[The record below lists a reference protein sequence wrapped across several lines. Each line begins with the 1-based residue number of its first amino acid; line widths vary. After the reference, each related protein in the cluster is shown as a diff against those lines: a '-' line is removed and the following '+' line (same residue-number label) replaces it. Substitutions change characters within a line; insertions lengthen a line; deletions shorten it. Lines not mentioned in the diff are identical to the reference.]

1 MSKPAH
7 RYQRIRVVRSYFGI
21 IFSVSLI
28 LFVVGT
34 LSLLVLNARQV
45 SQHVKE
51 QVVLTIFIED
61 NAKEVEVN
69 QLETMLKLAA
79 FTRSVS
85 YISKEQAATEHS
97 ADIGEDFMD
106 FLGYN
111 PLKDAI
117 DLRLKGDYVTTHR
130 VDSISAFLAKKPF
143 VSELVFDRPLVNLLN
158 ENIKRARL
166 LLLVCCL
173 FFLALSII
181 LINNSIRLSIYA
193 KRMIIKTMQLVG
205 ARKRFIRGP
214 FIRTYLLL
222 SMISAL
228 IACLGVW
235 ALVVN
240 VQTYLPGINLL
251 MNPQTL
257 VVSFIGVFLLS
268 MLISSISARWATQRY
283 LKLKTQSLY

>member
-1 MSKPAH
+1 MLKPAH

-130 VDSISAFLAKKPF
+130 VDSISAFLAEKPF

-158 ENIKRARL
+158 ENIERARL
-166 LLLVCCL
+166 LLLACCL

-283 LKLKTQSLY
+283 LNLKTQSLY

>member
-1 MSKPAH
+1 MSKPTH
-7 RYQRIRVVRSYFGI
+7 RYQRRQVVRSYFGI
-21 IFSVSLI
+21 VFSVSLI
-28 LFVVGT
+28 LFVVGI
-34 LSLLVLNARQV
+34 LNILLLNARQV
-45 SQHVKE
+45 SQHIKE
-51 QVVLTIFIED
+51 QVVLTIFIDD

-79 FTRSVS
+79 FTRSVT

-130 VDSISAFLAKKPF
+130 VDSISAFLAEKPF
-143 VSELVFDRPLVNLLN
+143 VSEMVFDRPLVNLLN
-158 ENIKRARL
+158 ENIERARL
-166 LLLVCCL
+166 LLLGCCL
-173 FFLALSII
+173 FFLTLSII
-181 LINNSIRLSIYA
+181 LIHNSIRLSIYA

-222 SMISAL
+222 GMISAL

-240 VQTYLPGINLL
+240 AQTYLPSIDLL

-268 MLISSISARWATQRY
+268 MLISSISARGATQRY
-283 LKLKTQSLY
+283 LNLKTQSLY

>member
-1 MSKPAH
+1 
-7 RYQRIRVVRSYFGI
+7 
-21 IFSVSLI
+21 
-28 LFVVGT
+28 
-34 LSLLVLNARQV
+34 V
-45 SQHVKE
+45 SQHIKE
-51 QVVLTIFIED
+51 QVVLTIFIDD

-79 FTRSVS
+79 FTRSVA

-97 ADIGEDFMD
+97 AEIGEDFMD

-158 ENIKRARL
+158 ENIERARL
-166 LLLVCCL
+166 LLMVCCL
-173 FFLALSII
+173 FFLVLSII

-205 ARKRFIRGP
+205 ARKRFIREP
-214 FIRTYLLL
+214 FIRTYLILG
-222 SMISAL
+222 MISAL

-235 ALVVN
+235 ALVTN
-240 VQTYLPGINLL
+240 AQTYVPGIDLL

-257 VVSFIGVFLLS
+257 LLSFVNVFLLS
-268 MLISSISARWATQRY
+268 MLISSISASWATQRY
-283 LKLKTQSLY
+283 LNLKTQSLY

>member
-1 MSKPAH
+1 MSKPTH
-7 RYQRIRVVRSYFGI
+7 RYQRRRVIRSYFGI
-21 IFSVSLI
+21 FFSVSLI
-28 LFVVGT
+28 LFVVGV

-45 SQHVKE
+45 SQHIKE
-51 QVVLTIFIED
+51 QVVLTIFIDD

-79 FTRSVS
+79 FTKSVS
-85 YISKEQAATEHS
+85 YISKEQAAKEHS

-130 VDSISAFLAKKPF
+130 VDSISAFSAEKPF

-158 ENIKRARL
+158 ENIERARL
-166 LLLVCCL
+166 LLLACCL
-173 FFLALSII
+173 FFLILSII

-222 SMISAL
+222 GMISAF

-235 ALVVN
+235 VLVIN
-240 VQTYLPGINLL
+240 AQAYLPGIDLL
-251 MNPQTL
+251 MNPKSL
-257 VVSFIGVFLLS
+257 LISFVGVFLLS

-283 LKLKTQSLY
+283 LNLKTQSLY

>member
-1 MSKPAH
+1 MSKPTH
-7 RYQRIRVVRSYFGI
+7 RYQRRQVVRSYFGI
-21 IFSVSLI
+21 VFSVSLI
-28 LFVVGT
+28 LFVVGI
-34 LSLLVLNARQV
+34 LSILLLNARQV
-45 SQHVKE
+45 SQHIKE
-51 QVVLTIFIED
+51 QVVLTIFIDD

-79 FTRSVS
+79 YTRSVA

-117 DLRLKGDYVTTHR
+117 DLRLKGDYVTTNR
-130 VDSISAFLAKKPF
+130 VDSISAFLAEKPF

-158 ENIKRARL
+158 ENIERARL
-166 LLLVCCL
+166 LLLACCL
-173 FFLALSII
+173 FFLVLSII

-222 SMISAL
+222 GMISAL

-235 ALVVN
+235 ALVIN
-240 VQTYLPGINLL
+240 AQTYLPGIDLL
-251 MNPQTL
+251 MNSQTL
-257 VVSFIGVFLLS
+257 LISFICVFLLS

-283 LKLKTQSLY
+283 LNLKTQSLY

>member
-158 ENIKRARL
+158 ENIERARL

-283 LKLKTQSLY
+283 LNLKTQSLY

>member
-1 MSKPAH
+1 MSKPTH
-7 RYQRIRVVRSYFGI
+7 RYQRTQVVRSYFGI
-21 IFSVSLI
+21 VFSVSLI
-28 LFVVGT
+28 LFVVGV
-34 LSLLVLNARQV
+34 LSLLLLNARQV
-45 SQHVKE
+45 SQHIKE
-51 QVVLTIFIED
+51 QVVLTIFIDD

-79 FTRSVS
+79 FTRSVA

-130 VDSISAFLAKKPF
+130 VDSISAFLAEKPF
-143 VSELVFDRPLVNLLN
+143 VSEMVFDRPLVNLLN
-158 ENIKRARL
+158 ENIERARL
-166 LLLVCCL
+166 LLLACCL

-181 LINNSIRLSIYA
+181 LIHNSIRLSIYA

-222 SMISAL
+222 GMISAL

-240 VQTYLPGINLL
+240 AQTYLPSIDLL

-283 LKLKTQSLY
+283 LNLKTQSLY

>member
-1 MSKPAH
+1 MLKPAH

-130 VDSISAFLAKKPF
+130 VDSISAFLAEKPF

-158 ENIKRARL
+158 ENIERARL
-166 LLLVCCL
+166 LLLACCL

-205 ARKRFIRGP
+205 AHKRFIRGP

-283 LKLKTQSLY
+283 LNLKTQSLY

>member
-7 RYQRIRVVRSYFGI
+7 RYQRRRVVRSYFGI
-21 IFSVSLI
+21 VFSVSLI
-28 LFVVGT
+28 LFVVGV
-34 LSLLVLNARQV
+34 LSLIVLNARQV
-45 SQHVKE
+45 SQHIKE
-51 QVVLTIFIED
+51 QVVLTIFIDD

-79 FTRSVS
+79 FTRSVA

-130 VDSISAFLAKKPF
+130 VDSISAFLAEKPF
-143 VSELVFDRPLVNLLN
+143 VSEMVFDRPLVNLLN
-158 ENIKRARL
+158 ENIERARVL
-166 LLLVCCL
+166 LLACCL

-181 LINNSIRLSIYA
+181 LIHNSIRLSIYA

-222 SMISAL
+222 GMISAL

-240 VQTYLPGINLL
+240 AQTYLPSIDLL

-283 LKLKTQSLY
+283 LNLKTQSLY

>member
-7 RYQRIRVVRSYFGI
+7 RYQRRRVIRSYFGI
-21 IFSVSLI
+21 VFSVSLI
-28 LFVVGT
+28 LFVVGV
-34 LSLLVLNARQV
+34 LSLIVLNARQV
-45 SQHVKE
+45 SQHIKE
-51 QVVLTIFIED
+51 QVVLTIFIDD

-79 FTRSVS
+79 FTRSVA

-117 DLRLKGDYVTTHR
+117 DLRLKGDYVTTNR
-130 VDSISAFLAKKPF
+130 VDSISAFLAEKPF

-158 ENIKRARL
+158 ENIERARL
-166 LLLVCCL
+166 LLLACCL
-173 FFLALSII
+173 FFLVLTII

-222 SMISAL
+222 GMISAL
-228 IACLGVW
+228 IACLGIW
-235 ALVVN
+235 ALVIN
-240 VQTYLPGINLL
+240 AQTYLPGIDLL

-257 VVSFIGVFLLS
+257 LISYICVFLLS

-283 LKLKTQSLY
+283 LNLKTQSLY

>member
-1 MSKPAH
+1 MSKPTH
-7 RYQRIRVVRSYFGI
+7 RYQRRQVVRSYFGI
-21 IFSVSLI
+21 VFSVSLI
-28 LFVVGT
+28 LFVVGI
-34 LSLLVLNARQV
+34 LSILLLNARQV
-45 SQHVKE
+45 SQHIKE
-51 QVVLTIFIED
+51 QVVLTIFIDD

-79 FTRSVS
+79 FTRSVA

-117 DLRLKGDYVTTHR
+117 DLRLKGNYVTTHR

-158 ENIKRARL
+158 QNIERARL
-166 LLLVCCL
+166 LLLACCL
-173 FFLALSII
+173 FFLVLSII
-181 LINNSIRLSIYA
+181 LIHNSIRLSIYA

-222 SMISAL
+222 GMISAL

-240 VQTYLPGINLL
+240 AQTYLPSIDLL

-283 LKLKTQSLY
+283 LNLKTQSLY

>member
-1 MSKPAH
+1 MSKPTH
-7 RYQRIRVVRSYFGI
+7 RYQRTQVVRSYFGI
-21 IFSVSLI
+21 VFSVSLI
-28 LFVVGT
+28 LFVVGV
-34 LSLLVLNARQV
+34 LSLLLLNARQV
-45 SQHVKE
+45 SQHIKE
-51 QVVLTIFIED
+51 QVVLTIFID
-61 NAKEVEVN
+61 DSAKEVEVN

-79 FTRSVS
+79 FTRSVA

-130 VDSISAFLAKKPF
+130 VDSISAFLAEKPF
-143 VSELVFDRPLVNLLN
+143 VSEMVFDRPLVNLLN
-158 ENIKRARL
+158 ENIERARL
-166 LLLVCCL
+166 LLLACCL

-181 LINNSIRLSIYA
+181 LIHNSIRLSIYA

-222 SMISAL
+222 GMISAL

-240 VQTYLPGINLL
+240 AQTYLPSIDLL

-283 LKLKTQSLY
+283 LNLKTQSLY

>member
-1 MSKPAH
+1 MSKPTH
-7 RYQRIRVVRSYFGI
+7 RYQRRQVVRSYFGI
-21 IFSVSLI
+21 VFSVSLI
-28 LFVVGT
+28 LFVVGI
-34 LSLLVLNARQV
+34 LSILLLNARQV
-45 SQHVKE
+45 SQHIKE
-51 QVVLTIFIED
+51 QVVLTIFIDD

-79 FTRSVS
+79 FTRSVA

-130 VDSISAFLAKKPF
+130 VDSISAFLAEKPF
-143 VSELVFDRPLVNLLN
+143 VSEMVFDRPLVNLLN
-158 ENIKRARL
+158 ENIERARVL
-166 LLLVCCL
+166 LLACCL

-181 LINNSIRLSIYA
+181 LIHNSIRLSIYA

-222 SMISAL
+222 GMISAL

-240 VQTYLPGINLL
+240 AQTYLPSIDLL

-283 LKLKTQSLY
+283 LNLNTQSLY

>member
-1 MSKPAH
+1 MLKPTH
-7 RYQRIRVVRSYFGI
+7 RYQRRQVVHSYFGI
-21 IFSVSLI
+21 VFSVSLI
-28 LFVVGT
+28 LFVVGV
-34 LSLLVLNARQV
+34 LSILLLNARQV
-45 SQHVKE
+45 SQHIKE
-51 QVVLTIFIED
+51 QVVLTIFIDD

-79 FTRSVS
+79 FTRSVA

-130 VDSISAFLAKKPF
+130 VDSISAFLAEKPF
-143 VSELVFDRPLVNLLN
+143 VSEMVFDRPLVNLLN
-158 ENIKRARL
+158 ENIERARL
-166 LLLVCCL
+166 LLLACCL

-181 LINNSIRLSIYA
+181 LIHNSIRLSIYA

-222 SMISAL
+222 GMISAL

-240 VQTYLPGINLL
+240 AQTYLPGIDLL

-257 VVSFIGVFLLS
+257 LISFIGVFLLS

-283 LKLKTQSLY
+283 LNLKTQSLY

>member
-1 MSKPAH
+1 MSKPTH
-7 RYQRIRVVRSYFGI
+7 RYQSRRVVRSYIGI
-21 IFSVSLI
+21 VFSVSLI
-28 LFVVGT
+28 LFVVGV

-69 QLETMLKLAA
+69 QLETMLKLAP
-79 FTRSVS
+79 FSRSVA

-130 VDSISAFLAKKPF
+130 VDSISAFLSEKPF
-143 VSELVFDRPLVNLLN
+143 ISELVFDRPLVNLLN
-158 ENIKRARL
+158 ENIERARL
-166 LLLVCCL
+166 LLLGCCL
-173 FFLALSII
+173 FFLILSII
-181 LINNSIRLSIYA
+181 LIHNSIRLSIYA

-214 FIRTYLLL
+214 FIRTYLILG
-222 SMISAL
+222 MISAL

-240 VQTYLPGINLL
+240 TQTYLPGIDLL

-257 VVSFIGVFLLS
+257 LISFIGVFLLS

-283 LKLKTQSLY
+283 LNLKTQSLY

>member
-1 MSKPAH
+1 MSKPTH
-7 RYQRIRVVRSYFGI
+7 RYQRRRVLRSYFGI
-21 IFSVSLI
+21 VFSVSLI
-28 LFVVGT
+28 LFVVGV

-45 SQHVKE
+45 SQHIKE
-51 QVVLTIFIED
+51 QVVLTIFIDD

-79 FTRSVS
+79 FTRSVA

-106 FLGYN
+106 FLGFN

-130 VDSISAFLAKKPF
+130 VDSIGAFLAEKPF
-143 VSELVFDRPLVNLLN
+143 VSDLVFDRPLVNLLN
-158 ENIKRARL
+158 ENIERARL
-166 LLLVCCL
+166 LLLACCL

-181 LINNSIRLSIYA
+181 LIHNSIRLSIYA

-222 SMISAL
+222 GMISAL

-235 ALVVN
+235 ALVIN
-240 VQTYLPGINLL
+240 AQAYLPSIDLL

-268 MLISSISARWATQRY
+268 MLISSISASWATQRY
-283 LKLKTQSLY
+283 LNLKTQSLY

>member
-1 MSKPAH
+1 MSKPMH
-7 RYQRIRVVRSYFGI
+7 RYQRRRIVRSYFGI
-21 IFSVSLI
+21 VFSVSLI
-28 LFVVGT
+28 LFVVGI

-45 SQHVKE
+45 SQHIKE
-51 QVVLTIFIED
+51 QVVLTIFIDD

-79 FTRSVS
+79 FTRSVA

-97 ADIGEDFMD
+97 AEIGEDFMD

-158 ENIKRARL
+158 ENIERARL
-166 LLLVCCL
+166 LLMVCCL
-173 FFLALSII
+173 FFLVLSII

-205 ARKRFIRGP
+205 ARKRFIREP
-214 FIRTYLLL
+214 FIRTFLILG
-222 SMISAL
+222 MISAL

-235 ALVVN
+235 ALVTN
-240 VQTYLPGINLL
+240 AQTYVPGIDLL

-257 VVSFIGVFLLS
+257 LLSFVNVFLLS
-268 MLISSISARWATQRY
+268 MLISSISASWATQRY
-283 LKLKTQSLY
+283 LNLKTQSLY

>member
-1 MSKPAH
+1 MSKPTH
-7 RYQRIRVVRSYFGI
+7 RYQRRQVVRSYFGI
-21 IFSVSLI
+21 VFSVSLI
-28 LFVVGT
+28 LFVVGI
-34 LSLLVLNARQV
+34 LSILLLNARQV
-45 SQHVKE
+45 SQHIKE
-51 QVVLTIFIED
+51 QVVLTIFIDD

-79 FTRSVS
+79 FTRSVA

-117 DLRLKGDYVTTHR
+117 DLRLKGDYVTTNR
-130 VDSISAFLAKKPF
+130 VDSISAFLAEKPF

-158 ENIKRARL
+158 ENIERARL
-166 LLLVCCL
+166 LLLACCL
-173 FFLALSII
+173 FFLVLSII

-222 SMISAL
+222 GMISAL

-235 ALVVN
+235 ALVIN
-240 VQTYLPGINLL
+240 AQTYLPGIDLL

-257 VVSFIGVFLLS
+257 LTSYICVFLLS

-283 LKLKTQSLY
+283 LNLKTQSLY

>member
-1 MSKPAH
+1 MSKPTH
-7 RYQRIRVVRSYFGI
+7 RYQRTQVVRSYFGI
-21 IFSVSLI
+21 VFSVSLI
-28 LFVVGT
+28 LFVVGI
-34 LSLLVLNARQV
+34 LSILLLNARQV
-45 SQHVKE
+45 SQHIKE
-51 QVVLTIFIED
+51 QVVLTIFIDD

-79 FTRSVS
+79 FTRSVA

-130 VDSISAFLAKKPF
+130 VDSISAFLAEKPF
-143 VSELVFDRPLVNLLN
+143 VSEMVFDRPLVNLLN
-158 ENIKRARL
+158 ENIERARVL
-166 LLLVCCL
+166 LLACCL

-181 LINNSIRLSIYA
+181 LIHNSIRLSIYA

-222 SMISAL
+222 GMISAL

-240 VQTYLPGINLL
+240 AQTYLPSIDLL

-283 LKLKTQSLY
+283 LNLKTQSLY

>member
-1 MSKPAH
+1 MSKPTH
-7 RYQRIRVVRSYFGI
+7 RYQSRRVVRSYLGI
-21 IFSVSLI
+21 VFSVSLI
-28 LFVVGT
+28 LFVVGV

-69 QLETMLKLAA
+69 QLETMLKLAP
-79 FTRSVS
+79 FSRSVA

-130 VDSISAFLAKKPF
+130 VDSISAFLSEKPF
-143 VSELVFDRPLVNLLN
+143 ISELVFDRPLVNLLN
-158 ENIKRARL
+158 ENIERARL
-166 LLLVCCL
+166 LLLACCL
-173 FFLALSII
+173 FFLILSII
-181 LINNSIRLSIYA
+181 LIHNSIRLSIYA

-214 FIRTYLLL
+214 FIRTYLILG
-222 SMISAL
+222 MISAL

-240 VQTYLPGINLL
+240 AQTYLPGIDLL
-251 MNPQTL
+251 MDPQTL
-257 VVSFIGVFLLS
+257 LISFIGVFLLS

-283 LKLKTQSLY
+283 LNLKTQSLY

>member
-7 RYQRIRVVRSYFGI
+7 RYQRRRVVRSYFGI
-21 IFSVSLI
+21 VFSVSLI
-28 LFVVGT
+28 LFVVGV
-34 LSLLVLNARQV
+34 LSLIVLNARQV
-45 SQHVKE
+45 SQHIKE
-51 QVVLTIFIED
+51 QVVLTIFIDD

-79 FTRSVS
+79 FTRSVA

-130 VDSISAFLAKKPF
+130 VDSISAFLAEKPF
-143 VSELVFDRPLVNLLN
+143 VSEMVFDRPLVNLLN
-158 ENIKRARL
+158 ENIERARVL
-166 LLLVCCL
+166 LLACCL
-173 FFLALSII
+173 FFLALSIV
-181 LINNSIRLSIYA
+181 LIHNSIRLSIYA

-222 SMISAL
+222 GMISAL

-240 VQTYLPGINLL
+240 AQTYLPSIDLL

-283 LKLKTQSLY
+283 LNLKTQSLY

>member
-1 MSKPAH
+1 MSKPTH
-7 RYQRIRVVRSYFGI
+7 RYQRRQVVRSYFGI
-21 IFSVSLI
+21 VFSVSLI
-28 LFVVGT
+28 LFVVGV
-34 LSLLVLNARQV
+34 LSILLLNARQV
-45 SQHVKE
+45 SQHIKE
-51 QVVLTIFIED
+51 QVVLTIFIDD

-79 FTRSVS
+79 FTRSVA

-130 VDSISAFLAKKPF
+130 VDSISAFLAEKPF
-143 VSELVFDRPLVNLLN
+143 VSEMVFDRPLVNLLN
-158 ENIKRARL
+158 ENIERARL
-166 LLLVCCL
+166 LLMACCL
-173 FFLALSII
+173 FFLTLSII
-181 LINNSIRLSIYA
+181 LIHNSIRLSIYA

-222 SMISAL
+222 GMISAL
-228 IACLGVW
+228 IACLGVL

-240 VQTYLPGINLL
+240 AQTYLPSINLF
-251 MNPQTL
+251 MNSQTL
-257 VVSFIGVFLLS
+257 AVSFIGVFLLS

-283 LKLKTQSLY
+283 LNLKTQSLY

>member
-1 MSKPAH
+1 MSKPSH
-7 RYQRIRVVRSYFGI
+7 RYQRRRVVRSYFGI
-21 IFSVSLI
+21 VFSVSLI
-28 LFVVGT
+28 LFVVGV

-45 SQHVKE
+45 SQHIKE
-51 QVVLTIFIED
+51 QVVLTIFIDD

-79 FTRSVS
+79 FTRSVA

-130 VDSISAFLAKKPF
+130 VDSISAFLAEKPF

-158 ENIKRARL
+158 ENIERVRL
-166 LLLVCCL
+166 LLLACCL

-181 LINNSIRLSIYA
+181 LIHNSIRLSIYA

-222 SMISAL
+222 GMISAL
-228 IACLGVW
+228 IACFGVW
-235 ALVVN
+235 ALVVIA
-240 VQTYLPGINLL
+240 QTYLPSIDLL

-257 VVSFIGVFLLS
+257 VVSFTGVFLLS
-268 MLISSISARWATQRY
+268 MLISSTSARWATQRY

>member
-1 MSKPAH
+1 MLRPTH
-7 RYQRIRVVRSYFGI
+7 RYQSRRVVRSYLGI
-21 IFSVSLI
+21 VFSVSLI
-28 LFVVGT
+28 LFVVGV

-69 QLETMLKLAA
+69 QLETMLKLAP
-79 FTRSVS
+79 FSRSVA

-130 VDSISAFLAKKPF
+130 VDSISAFLSEKPF
-143 VSELVFDRPLVNLLN
+143 ISELVFDRPLVNLLN
-158 ENIKRARL
+158 ENIEKARL
-166 LLLVCCL
+166 LLLACCL
-173 FFLALSII
+173 FFLILSII
-181 LINNSIRLSIYA
+181 LIHNSIRLSIYA

-214 FIRTYLLL
+214 FIRTYLILG
-222 SMISAL
+222 MISAL

-235 ALVVN
+235 VLVVN
-240 VQTYLPGINLL
+240 AQTYLPGIDLL

-257 VVSFIGVFLLS
+257 LISFIGVFLLS

-283 LKLKTQSLY
+283 LNLKTQSLY

>member
-1 MSKPAH
+1 MSKPMH
-7 RYQRIRVVRSYFGI
+7 RYQRRRIVRSYFGI
-21 IFSVSLI
+21 VFSVSLI
-28 LFVVGT
+28 LFVVGI

-45 SQHVKE
+45 SQHIKE
-51 QVVLTIFIED
+51 QVVLTIFIDD

-79 FTRSVS
+79 FTRSVA

-97 ADIGEDFMD
+97 AEIGEDFMD

-143 VSELVFDRPLVNLLN
+143 VSELVFDRPLFNLLN
-158 ENIKRARL
+158 ENIERARL
-166 LLLVCCL
+166 LLMVCCL
-173 FFLALSII
+173 FFLVLSII

-205 ARKRFIRGP
+205 ARKRFIREP
-214 FIRTYLLL
+214 FIRTYLILG
-222 SMISAL
+222 MISAL

-235 ALVVN
+235 ALVTN
-240 VQTYLPGINLL
+240 AQTYVPGIDLL

-257 VVSFIGVFLLS
+257 LLSFVNVFLLS
-268 MLISSISARWATQRY
+268 MLISSISASWATQRY
-283 LKLKTQSLY
+283 LNLKTQSLY

>member
-1 MSKPAH
+1 MSKPTH
-7 RYQRIRVVRSYFGI
+7 RYQRRRVVRSYFGI
-21 IFSVSLI
+21 VFSVSLI
-28 LFVVGT
+28 LFVVGV

-45 SQHVKE
+45 SQHIKE
-51 QVVLTIFIED
+51 QVILTIFIDD

-79 FTRSVS
+79 FTRSVA

-130 VDSISAFLAKKPF
+130 VDSISAFLAEKSF

-158 ENIKRARL
+158 ENIERVRL
-166 LLLVCCL
+166 LLLACCL
-173 FFLALSII
+173 FFLVLSII
-181 LINNSIRLSIYA
+181 LINNSIRLSIYS

-222 SMISAL
+222 GMISAL

-235 ALVVN
+235 ALVIN
-240 VQTYLPGINLL
+240 AQTYLPGIDLL

-257 VVSFIGVFLLS
+257 IISFIGVFLLS

-283 LKLKTQSLY
+283 LNLKTQSLY

>member
-1 MSKPAH
+1 MSKPKNH
-7 RYQRIRVVRSYFGI
+7 YQRRRVVNSYFGI
-21 IFSVSLI
+21 VFSVSLI
-28 LFVVGT
+28 LFVVGV

-45 SQHVKE
+45 SQHIKE
-51 QVVLTIFIED
+51 QVVLTIFIDD

-79 FTRSVS
+79 FTRSVA
-85 YISKEQAATEHS
+85 YISKEQAAKEHS

-111 PLKDAI
+111 PLKDSI

-130 VDSISAFLAKKPF
+130 VDSISAFLAEKTF

-158 ENIKRARL
+158 ENIERTRL
-166 LLLVCCL
+166 LLLACCL
-173 FFLALSII
+173 FFLVLSII

-222 SMISAL
+222 GMISAL

-235 ALVVN
+235 ALVIN
-240 VQTYLPGINLL
+240 AQTYLPGIDLL

-257 VVSFIGVFLLS
+257 LISFIVVFLLS

-283 LKLKTQSLY
+283 LNLKTQSLY

>member
-1 MSKPAH
+1 MSKPSH
-7 RYQRIRVVRSYFGI
+7 RYQRRRVVRSYFGI
-21 IFSVSLI
+21 VFSVSLI
-28 LFVVGT
+28 LFVVGV

-45 SQHVKE
+45 SQHIKE
-51 QVVLTIFIED
+51 QVVLTIFIDD

-69 QLETMLKLAA
+69 QLETMLKLAS
-79 FTRSVS
+79 FTRSVD

-117 DLRLKGDYVTTHR
+117 DLRLKGEYVTLHR
-130 VDSISAFLAKKPF
+130 VDSISAFLTEKPF
-143 VSELVFDRPLVNLLN
+143 INELVYDRPLVNLLN
-158 ENIKRARL
+158 ENIERARL
-166 LLLVCCL
+166 LLLSCCL
-173 FFLALSII
+173 FFLVLSII

-222 SMISAL
+222 GMISAL

-235 ALVVN
+235 ALVIN
-240 VQTYLPGINLL
+240 AQTYLPGIDLL

-257 VVSFIGVFLLS
+257 LISFIGVFLLS

-283 LKLKTQSLY
+283 LNLKTQSLY

>member
-1 MSKPAH
+1 MSKPVH
-7 RYQRIRVVRSYFGI
+7 RYQRRRVVRSYFGI
-21 IFSVSLI
+21 VFSVSLI
-28 LFVVGT
+28 LFVVGV
-34 LSLLVLNARQV
+34 LSLIVLNARQV
-45 SQHVKE
+45 SQHIKE
-51 QVVLTIFIED
+51 QVVLTIFIDD

-79 FTRSVS
+79 FTRSVA

-117 DLRLKGDYVTTHR
+117 DLRLKGDYVTTNR
-130 VDSISAFLAKKPF
+130 VDSISAFLAEKPF

-158 ENIKRARL
+158 ENIERARL
-166 LLLVCCL
+166 LLLACCL
-173 FFLALSII
+173 FFLVLSII

-222 SMISAL
+222 GMISAL

-235 ALVVN
+235 ALVIN
-240 VQTYLPGINLL
+240 AQTYLPGINLL

-257 VVSFIGVFLLS
+257 IISFIGVFLLS

-283 LKLKTQSLY
+283 LNLKTQSLY